1 MMRES
6 LTLEDLKSHLSSLPK
21 SVNPVK
27 LIDRKKYF
35 PDVSVENGF
44 MHRRSYRNG
53 CLPDLSAR
61 NDGPHARVDPH
72 LSKMAY
78 SFFLLHSFNEFLDFA
93 LQFLRMKWE

>member
-1 MMRES
+1 MRKTICILGQSFMMRES
-6 LTLEDLKSHLSSLPK
+6 STLEDLKSHLSSLPK

-35 PDVSVENGF
+35 PHVSVENGF

-61 NDGPHARVDPH
+61 NDGRHARVERRIN
-72 LSKMAY
+72 KMAY
-78 SFFLLHSFNEFLDFA
+78 SLLL
-93 LQFLRMKWE
+93 